1 MQIKMIAL
9 DLDNTF
15 LHTDKS
21 VSDYSMAVLDKCREK
36 GIRIAVATARSEKEA
51 EPYLKQIRP
60 DITVSNGGARVR
72 YGEKTVWTCKLS
84 ADATAAIISAAVR
97 EDHCVNITV
106 DTEDGFYVTWEHPD
120 SPTHAH
126 GIHWDFTNPFRK
138 SAYKLVLELN
148 EAEAA
153 GRIAQGHSECSMTP
167 FSDEKWYRFAHKDA
181 TKMEGVRQA
190 AQYLDIDVSQIAA
203 FGDDTSD
210 LDMIRGC
217 GIGVA
222 MQNAI
227 DAVRAAADTVC
238 LSCDEDGVARWI
250 EENIL

>member
-1 MQIKMIAL
+1 MEIRMIAL
-9 DLDNTF
+9 DLDRTF
-15 LHTDKS
+15 LRTDKS
-21 VSDYSMAVLDKCREK
+21 ISDYSIAVLDQCREK
-36 GIRIAVATARSEKEA
+36 GIRIVVATARSEKVAEA
-51 EPYLKQIRP
+51 YTRRIRP
-60 DITVSNGGARVR
+60 DIIVSNGGSRVR
-72 YGEKTVWTCKLS
+72 CGKENVWKCMLS
-84 ADATAAIISAAVR
+84 GNTTAAIVSAAVK
-97 EDHCVNITV
+97 EEACFDITV
-106 DTEDGFYVTWEHPD
+106 ETEAGYYVTWEKANSPD
-120 SPTHAH
+120 HKHAVH
-126 GIHWDFTNPFRK
+126 CDFEEPFRQE
-138 SAYKLVLELN
+138 AYKITLDIRDRKI
-148 EAEAA
+148 AERLAEENP
-153 GRIAQGHSECSMTP
+153 ECSMTP
-167 FSDEKWYRFAHKDA
+167 YSDAKWYRFAHKDA

-222 MQNAI
+222 MGNAI